1 MTPPGAL
8 VVEHRTIAREDR
20 GEYVR
25 SLRDRRAYYDRT
37 GCRFWVF
44 ERRDEP
50 GAFVEF
56 TESRELDVLA
66 SARSSDAQA
75 NAAAPILIEVELS

>member
-8 VVEHRTIAREDR
+8 VMEHRIITQADR
-20 GEYVR
+20 TEYVR
-25 SLRDRRAYYDRT
+25 SLRERRAYYDGT

-56 TESRELDVLA
+56 TESRAFDVLA

-75 NAAAPILIEVELS
+75 SAAAPILIEVELS